1 VSTITR
7 SRPTKTGV
15 GKLVVVAVLVLAA
28 VAAAD
33 GVRRAS
39 SEPDAAP
46 EPTARVEPVTRLV
59 AGDPG
64 EFVAVSTGLTRTR
77 VVRAGVEVLGEKAID
92 AAFPAPL
99 EGVHFDVAHIAV
111 APDGT
116 LVLAIY
122 KFPRPGRAQAGIE
135 LWRGK
140 RLVGAFSVPA
150 GSFGG
155 GIGFNEEGDLVA
167 TFSRADRKAT
177 LFDRTGRQT
186 ASVPL
191 G

>member
-1 VSTITR
+1 
-7 SRPTKTGV
+7 V

-33 GVRRAS
+33 GVRRAGS
-39 SEPDAAP
+39 DRDAAP
-46 EPTARVEPVTRLV
+46 EPSARVEPVARLV

-64 EFVAVSTGLTRTR
+64 AFVAVSDGLTRTR
-77 VVRAGVEVLGEKAID
+77 VLRDGKEVLGEKAID

-99 EGVHFDVAHIAV
+99 EGVHFDVAHIAL

-140 RLVGAFSVPA
+140 RLVGAFPVPA

-155 GIGFNEEGDLVA
+155 GIGFNVEGDLVA
-167 TFSRADRKAT
+167 TFSRGDRGAT
-177 LFDRTGRQT
+177 LFDRTGRRA
-186 ASVPL
+186 ASVRL

>member
-1 VSTITR
+1 VSPVAR
-7 SRPTKTGV
+7 SRPTKPGV
-15 GKLVVVAVLVLAA
+15 GKLVVVAVLVIAA

-39 SEPDAAP
+39 SERAATQGP
-46 EPTARVEPVTRLV
+46 EARTEPVARLV
-59 AGDPG
+59 AGHPRG
-64 EFVAVSTGLTRTR
+64 FVAVSDGLTRTR
-77 VVRAGVEVLGEKAID
+77 VVRAGEEVLGEQAID

-99 EGVHFDVAHIAV
+99 EGVHFDVAHVAV

-122 KFPRPGRAQAGIE
+122 KFPRPGRVQAGIE

-140 RLVGAFSVPA
+140 RLVGAFPVPA
-150 GSFGG
+150 GSFGR
-155 GIGFNEEGDLVA
+155 GIGFDEGGDLVA
-167 TFSRADRKAT
+167 TFSRGDRKAT
-177 LFDRTGRQT
+177 LFDRAGRRA
-186 ASVPL
+186 ASLRL

>member
-1 VSTITR
+1 M
-7 SRPTKTGV
+7 
-15 GKLVVVAVLVLAA
+15 AVLVLGA

-39 SEPDAAP
+39 SERDAAP
-46 EPTARVEPVTRLV
+46 EPPARVDPVTRLV

-64 EFVAVSTGLTRTR
+64 EFVAVSDGLTRTR
-77 VVRAGVEVLGEKAID
+77 VLRAGVEVLGEKAID

-99 EGVHFDVAHIAV
+99 EGVNFDVAHVAV

-135 LWRGK
+135 LWRGR
-140 RLVGAFSVPA
+140 RLVGAFPVPA

-167 TFSRADRKAT
+167 TFSRGESKVT
-177 LFDRTGRQT
+177 LFDRTGRRT
-186 ASVPL
+186 ASVRL

>member
-1 VSTITR
+1 M
-7 SRPTKTGV
+7 

-33 GVRRAS
+33 GVRRMS
-39 SEPDAAP
+39 SEEGAAA
-46 EPTARVEPVTRLV
+46 EPAGRRAPVARLV
-59 AGDPG
+59 AGHARG
-64 EFVAVSTGLTRTR
+64 FVAVSDGLTRNR
-77 VVRAGVEVLGEKAID
+77 VVRGGEEVLDEEAID

-140 RLVGAFSVPA
+140 RLVGAFPVPD

-155 GIGFNEEGDLVA
+155 GIGFNLKGDLLA
-167 TFSRADRKAT
+167 TFSLGRRTAT
-177 LFDRTGRQT
+177 LFDRTGRRE
-186 ASVPL
+186 ANVEL